1 MKYFIKQI
9 IILALLSMF
18 YTVDNNFKILNNQV
32 VNSTVAEKCNNLI
45 SKETRQFKMLCIA
58 SCNSKQECVSVV

>member
-1 MKYFIKQI
+1 M
-9 IILALLSMF
+9 S
-18 YTVDNNFKILNNQV
+18 YTVDNNFKISNNQV

-45 SKETRQFKMLCIA
+45 SKETKQFKMLCIA